1 MSLKPFANLGQIAF
15 ALGRNYRR
23 RFVYIAYGLAPGAR
37 YKVFT
42 ILKKSGGTRRICAP
56 RISLL
61 KLQRDI
67 LRLLEVDYRPRAHVH
82 GFVGGL
88 QRSIVSNARQHVDKR
103 WVLNI
108 DLEDYFETIHFGRVR
123 GRLMAPPY
131 DYPDEIAQF
140 IAHIACFQTE
150 KEVDGSL
157 RTTHV
162 LMPGGALSPILANI
176 VSDKLDAELA
186 RFCRQLGCTYT
197 RYADDITISS
207 NRRTFPAPIGR
218 FATPGSHGE
227 FILSDTFQQM
237 IEDNGFRINH
247 AKTRL
252 LGLAF
257 QQEVTGLVVNEKV
270 NVKRK
275 FVRNVRAMLHDWEF
289 NGCAA
294 ASARHFNEKRP
305 NRGRLPEQEAKNF
318 EWVVRGKIEFIRQ
331 VKGSTDQIFRSLA
344 KRFNELC
351 TGQHFSIPLVEDRDV
366 LNAAVWYLEND
377 TDGGSVGTC
386 FAVAENL
393 FVTCAH
399 CLGPNLRIY
408 PRQNPK
414 FAMEADEVAR
424 DDHNDIALIRLRTP
438 LPAYNPAAIL
448 KMASAT
454 EASAL
459 GSQSRVQAA
468 GYPSNLKQA
477 SLTIRDTEVIG
488 FSSETLDGTPATSN
502 NVIALS
508 WGTYQ
513 GMSGGPVLFSKKV
526 VGVIVRGPNNHDP
539 TIVSLAVRSDFVNA
553 LIATVQSDIGFQG
566 E

>member
-1 MSLKPFANLGQIAF
+1 MSLKPFANLRQIAF
-15 ALGRNYRR
+15 ALRRNYRR

-37 YKVFT
+37 YKEFT
-42 ILKKSGGTRRICAP
+42 IPKKSGGTRRICAP
-56 RISLL
+56 RIALL

-67 LRLLEVDYRPRAHVH
+67 LRLVESDYRPRAHVH
-82 GFVGGL
+82 GFVGGH
-88 QRSIVSNARQHVDKR
+88 QRSIVSNARQHVGKR

-131 DYPDEIAQF
+131 NYPEEIAQF

-162 LMPGGALSPILANI
+162 LMPGAALSPILANI

-218 FATPGSHGE
+218 LANPDSHDE
-227 FILSDTFQQM
+227 FILSDTCQQM

-275 FVRNVRAMLHDWEF
+275 FVRDVRAMLHDWEF
-289 NGCAA
+289 NGYAA

-305 NRGRLPEQEAKNF
+305 DRGRLPEQEATNF

-331 VKGSTDQIFRSLA
+331 VKGSTDQVFRGLA
-344 KRFNELC
+344 ARFNALC
-351 TGQHFSIPLVEDRDV
+351 SGQQFSIPLVEDSDV
-366 LNAAVWYLEND
+366 LNAAVWYLENE

-399 CLGPNLRIY
+399 CLGPNLRIF
-408 PRQNPK
+408 PRQSPA
-414 FAMEADEVAR
+414 FAMEADAVAR
-424 DDHNDIALIRLRTP
+424 DDHNDLALIRLRTR
-438 LPAYNPAAIL
+438 LPAFNPAATL
-448 KMASAT
+448 QMASTAEAT
-454 EASAL
+454 AL
-459 GSQSRVQAA
+459 GIRSAVQAA
-468 GYPSNLKQA
+468 GYPSNLDSS
-477 SLTIRDTEVIG
+477 SLTIRDTEVTG
-488 FSSETLDGTPATSN
+488 FSRQTFDGTPATSD
-502 NVIALS
+502 NVIALLS
-508 WGTYQ
+508 GTYE
-513 GMSGGPVLFSKKV
+513 GMSGGPVLFSGKV
-526 VGVIVRGPNNHDP
+526 VGVIVRGPNDDDR
-539 TIVSLAVRSDFVNA
+539 TIPFLAVKSAFVDA
-553 LIATVQSDIGFQG
+553 LIASV
-566 E
+566 